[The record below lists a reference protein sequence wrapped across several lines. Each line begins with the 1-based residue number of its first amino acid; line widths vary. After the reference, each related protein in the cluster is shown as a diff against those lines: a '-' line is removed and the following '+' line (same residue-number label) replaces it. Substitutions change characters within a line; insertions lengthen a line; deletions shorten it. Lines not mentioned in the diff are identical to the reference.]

1 MKISKKI
8 FVLIFVLTIICIG
21 GLVIS
26 KNKFSL
32 KANAESYI
40 NAFKKSYEVTFLGTV
55 ESVDNDNE
63 SLGILVKGYVRRE
76 NIYEDSIIG
85 IVSNDTKLI
94 IRNGDKEE
102 IRKFNID
109 SDSIEKGDVVYIKFS
124 PIMTMSLPP
133 QSVVEEIQITK
144 NR

>member
-1 MKISKKI
+1 MKVSKKI
-8 FVLIFVLTIICIG
+8 FILIVVLAIICIG